1 MMRIEIL
8 RETSISGRPVRV
20 GEVVEVS
27 DSDGRLLIGMKK
39 AQPAPE
45 VLFCPPRKPSTKRR
59 KTNDSQS
66 GDQNNGSE
74 PAAE

>member
-1 MMRIEIL
+1 MRIEIL
-8 RETSISGRPVRV
+8 RETSIAGRPVRV

-39 AQPAPE
+39 AQLAPE
-45 VLFCPPRKPSTKRR
+45 VLSCPPRKPSNKRR
-59 KTNDSQS
+59 KTNASQS
-66 GDQNNGSE
+66 GDQDNGSE